1 MDVRRLGLLREL
13 AQRGSVTAVARAL
26 HLTPSAVS
34 QQLKALERE
43 AGVPLTQRSGRGIAL
58 TVPGRMLAETAKDV
72 AVAIERAEAV
82 WADFVEQPRG
92 EVTVTVFP
100 SVGQMLLPGVLHRVA
115 DVAGLAVICSDQDPL
130 LPDFADLTP
139 DHDIVVADAPGV
151 LPGWR
156 DRGLVITELMREPLD
171 IALPEAHPLA
181 RKQELTP
188 SDVIGERWIGVPDSL
203 PFDRILQR
211 IEAITGL
218 QADVVQRFADNG
230 IAESMVAA
238 GHGIAILPRF
248 TTRDHENG
256 LVTRPLAGVRSERVI
271 WAIQRPE
278 VVARPSVRL
287 VLQALRDEAHE
298 FLLLHDR

>member
-13 AQRGSVTAVARAL
+13 AQRGSVTAVARAM

-43 AGVPLTQRSGRGIAL
+43 AGVALTERSGRGLAL
-58 TVPGRMLAETAKDV
+58 TVPGRMLAETAKDI
-72 AVAIERAEAV
+72 AVAIENAEAV

-100 SVGQMLLPGVLHRVA
+100 SVGQMLLPGALRRVA
-115 DVAGLAVICSDQDPL
+115 GVAGLTVVCSDQDPL

-151 LPGWR
+151 IRSWR
-156 DRGLVITELMREPLD
+156 ERSLDITELMREPLD
-171 IALPEAHPLA
+171 IALPEGHPLA
-181 RKQELTP
+181 DRAELTP
-188 SDVIGERWIGVPDSL
+188 SEVIGERWIGVPSGL

-211 IEAITGL
+211 IEAITGQ
-218 QADVVQRFADNG
+218 QADVAQRFIDNG

-238 GHGIAILPRF
+238 GLGIAILPRY

-256 LVTRPLAGVRSERVI
+256 LVTRPLVGVRSERVI

-278 VVARPSVRL
+278 VAVRPSVRL
-287 VLQALRDEAHE
+287 VLQALRDEAEE
-298 FLLLHDR
+298 FVAQHA

>member
-13 AQRGSVTAVARAL
+13 AQRGSVTAVARAM

-43 AGVPLTQRSGRGIAL
+43 AGVALTERSGRGIAL

-72 AVAIERAEAV
+72 AIAIQRAESL
-82 WADFVEQPRG
+82 WEDFVEQPRG

-100 SVGQMLLPGVLHRVA
+100 SVGQMLLPGALDRVA
-115 DVAGLAVICSDQDPL
+115 GVAGLRVICSDQDPL
-130 LPDFADLTP
+130 RPDFGDLTP

-156 DRGLVITELMREPLD
+156 ERSLVTVELMREPLD
-171 IALPEAHPLA
+171 IALPEGHPLA
-181 RKQELTP
+181 AHAELTP
-188 SDVIGERWIGVPDSL
+188 ADVIGERWIGVPAGT

-211 IEAITGL
+211 IEAITGQ
-218 QADVVQRFADNG
+218 QADVTQRFIDNG
-230 IAESMVAA
+230 IAESMVAG
-238 GHGIAILPRF
+238 GHGIAILPRY

-278 VVARPSVRL
+278 VALRPSVRL
-287 VLQALRDEAHE
+287 VVEALRDEAEH
-298 FLLLHDR
+298 FVAQHV

>member
-1 MDVRRLGLLREL
+1 MDIRRLGLLREL

-43 AGVPLTQRSGRGIAL
+43 AGVSLTERSGRGLAL
-58 TVPGRMLAETAKDV
+58 TGPGKMLAETAKDI
-72 AVAIERAEAV
+72 AVAIENAESV

-100 SVGQMLLPGVLHRVA
+100 SVGQMLLPGALARVSE
-115 DVAGLAVICSDQDPL
+115 VAGLSVVCSDQDPL

-151 LPGWR
+151 IRTWR
-156 DRGLVITELMREPLD
+156 ERSLEITELMREPLD
-171 IALPEAHPLA
+171 IALPEGHPLA
-181 RKQELTP
+181 ARAELTP
-188 SDVIGERWIGVPDSL
+188 ADVIGERWIGVPAGL

-211 IEAITGL
+211 IEAITGQ
-218 QADVVQRFADNG
+218 QADVAQRFIDNG

-238 GHGIAILPRF
+238 GLGIAILPRY
-248 TTRDHENG
+248 TTRDHGNG
-256 LVTRPLAGVRSERVI
+256 LITRPLAGVRSERVI
-271 WAIQRPE
+271 WALQRPE
-278 VVARPSVRL
+278 VAVRPSVRL
-287 VLQALRDEAHE
+287 VLQALRDEAEH
-298 FLLLHDR
+298 FLAQHV